1 MLKRTFEYV
10 DYNGNKRKE
19 DHYFNLT
26 QAEIMEIEMKAEGG
40 MGLQDMINRLIAAQ
54 DGGTIMDVVKNIIMK
69 AYGVK
74 SPDGRKFVKSK
85 ELSEDFAQTEAF
97 SDLYVELLTDSAKT
111 AEFINAIVPNKSE

>member
-10 DYNGNKRKE
+10 DYNGNTRKE

-54 DGGTIMDVVKNIIMK
+54 DGGTIMDVVKNIILK

-74 SPDGRKFVKSK
+74 SPDGRKFIKSK

-111 AEFINAIVPNKSE
+111 AEFINAIVPKKQG